1 MRKKSKI
8 IAGGILITSVIGATS
23 FAIIDP
29 YNILSN
35 KNMKIPEQSRKLEKS
50 NNKEKEDIDNK
61 KDENNMNLNGI
72 KDGTYLG
79 EAKGYGGNI
88 KVKVIIESGKIKN
101 IEVLSHSETPKY
113 YENGSKVIGNIIRAN
128 STDVDAVSGATL
140 TSNGIKNAV
149 RDAIS
154 KAGFNVSKD
163 NKEVSVASNSA
174 KSRPVSSNNMVKNI
188 DLKEYK
194 IKDGEY
200 IGEAIGFK
208 GNVKVKVIISGGKL
222 SDVKV
227 ISHNDD
233 AEFFNKAKSVI
244 IKILRNQGTAG
255 VDTVSG
261 ATYSSRGIINAVNSA
276 LNKVAKESNGIF
288 NTIKIFENDNIPRK
302 DSNPKFNVKD
312 IVKEALH
319 QKSISIDKDDNIS
332 SREHKFKDG
341 EYIGEANG
349 FKGNVKVKVII
360 KNGTLVN
367 IEIINHNDDKEFFN
381 NAKRLIFKI
390 LKNQGT
396 TGVDTVSGATY
407 SSKGIINSVNR
418 ALNKAVNKNIT
429 TQDTIVQSK
438 GDKVKENV
446 DIKDIEN
453 PNDKFTQKENQEISK
468 DNKEKESSKSVKYLD
483 GSYKVSGIGFT
494 GKPIKSVV
502 TFENNKIKSIDIG
515 TIESGDFGDNEPFR
529 PIAIKVVDHILSDNG
544 GKSINDLILHGEIVD
559 KIFKSNNYYE
569 VGKNLI
575 GDYAGELKGIYVSG
589 RIAHEKISS
598 VVKKYMKAKNSST
611 VLDSVSGATF
621 SAIGIAKSVKDAM
634 NKSANDYETDNIVNE
649 LKIKTPSEK
658 RIYVDLVYSTK
669 DKKLDLSNL
678 KVIISMRD
686 GKE

>member
-1 MRKKSKI
+1 
-8 IAGGILITSVIGATS
+8 
-23 FAIIDP
+23 
-29 YNILSN
+29 
-35 KNMKIPEQSRKLEKS
+35 
-50 NNKEKEDIDNK
+50 
-61 KDENNMNLNGI
+61 
-72 KDGTYLG
+72 
-79 EAKGYGGNI
+79 
-88 KVKVIIESGKIKN
+88 
-101 IEVLSHSETPKY
+101 
-113 YENGSKVIGNIIRAN
+113 
-128 STDVDAVSGATL
+128 
-140 TSNGIKNAV
+140 
-149 RDAIS
+149 
-154 KAGFNVSKD
+154 
-163 NKEVSVASNSA
+163 
-174 KSRPVSSNNMVKNI
+174 
-188 DLKEYK
+188 
-194 IKDGEY
+194 
-200 IGEAIGFK
+200 
-208 GNVKVKVIISGGKL
+208 
-222 SDVKV
+222 
-227 ISHNDD
+227 
-233 AEFFNKAKSVI
+233 
-244 IKILRNQGTAG
+244 
-255 VDTVSG
+255 
-261 ATYSSRGIINAVNSA
+261 
-276 LNKVAKESNGIF
+276 
-288 NTIKIFENDNIPRK
+288 
-302 DSNPKFNVKD
+302 
-312 IVKEALH
+312 
-319 QKSISIDKDDNIS
+319 
-332 SREHKFKDG
+332 
-341 EYIGEANG
+341 
-349 FKGNVKVKVII
+349 VKVII

-686 GKE
+686 GKEKEISYDKFKENDIEIHDKETGKAITNGMDLSSYESGHGIYATIKHKKSLSTDTLLIIPRFFDKMDTNHLTRMEYSIDNGTSWKALSSLEMNEKNINFYQTIKLPKEFKGKDISLRVVSTNKNTYLLKPEKSGQSLKVEKEKYDLITNEEDRLSNHNLRDRYRIVFEFIENSGNVNKEIELNNKD